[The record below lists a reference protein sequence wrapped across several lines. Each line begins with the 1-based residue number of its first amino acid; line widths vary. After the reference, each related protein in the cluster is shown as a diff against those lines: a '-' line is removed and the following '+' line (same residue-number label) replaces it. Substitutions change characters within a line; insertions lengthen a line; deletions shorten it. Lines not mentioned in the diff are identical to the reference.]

1 MSATLQFHIKTLAR
15 VVVETTVSG
24 RVGHASHPKN
34 VIFFFLLSFL
44 WVWGSVSIV
53 VLVLV
58 ITCNSYVYI
67 LHIYIY
73 MLRCRW
79 HIPVHGKYNTEHVK
93 KRMLGDYQKNDLEH
107 IENGSK

>member
-1 MSATLQFHIKTLAR
+1 MLS
-15 VVVETTVSG
+15 
-24 RVGHASHPKN
+24 
-34 VIFFFLLSFL
+34 FFFLLSFL

-67 LHIYIY
+67 LHIF